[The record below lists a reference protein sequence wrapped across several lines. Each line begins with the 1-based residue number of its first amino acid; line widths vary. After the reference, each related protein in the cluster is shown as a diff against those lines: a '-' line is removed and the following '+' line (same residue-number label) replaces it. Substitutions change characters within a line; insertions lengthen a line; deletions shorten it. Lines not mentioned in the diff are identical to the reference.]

1 MTAAAPTPANI
12 SESGEVIACT
22 FTTFML
28 SRNSSLFRVENR
40 SVSYVSAPNDFTS
53 FAPLIV
59 SCRWD
64 ESPPVI
70 SWALT
75 LVRRSFRP
83 NRTIGQKASGKTTRA
98 ISASFQSR

>member
-1 MTAAAPTPANI
+1 M
-12 SESGEVIACT
+12 
-22 FTTFML
+22 
-28 SRNSSLFRVENR
+28 ENR

-75 LVRRSFRP
+75 LVRRSFLP
-83 NRTIGQKASGKTTRA
+83 NRAIGQKASGKTTRA
-98 ISASFQSR
+98 TQREFPVAVTTTNTRNTAVRCP